1 MTQEE
6 KQLLLKDLCA
16 RLPYGFKY
24 QVQYGDTSVRDVE
37 KFILD
42 DEYSLFDAWTV
53 HEIKPYLRPMSSMTD
68 EERENYRKAF
78 DKDFAI
84 LGDSIDSLIAYKYS
98 DGMTVRDKP
107 LFNEIDWLNENMFDF
122 RGLIPMGLAL
132 EAPEDMYKTE

>member
-1 MTQEE
+1 
-6 KQLLLKDLCA
+6 
-16 RLPYGFKY
+16 
-24 QVQYGDTSVRDVE
+24 
-37 KFILD
+37 
-42 DEYSLFDAWTV
+42 
-53 HEIKPYLRPMSSMTD
+53 MTD